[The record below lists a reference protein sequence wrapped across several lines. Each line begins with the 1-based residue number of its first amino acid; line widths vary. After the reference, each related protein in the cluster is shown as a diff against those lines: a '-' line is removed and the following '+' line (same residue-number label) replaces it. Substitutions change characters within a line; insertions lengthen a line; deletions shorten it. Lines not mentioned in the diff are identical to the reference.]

1 MSSTPRLRAIA
12 LCIALLAAALQA
24 QAASAVIETPTIDSS
39 GDADDPAIWL
49 NPLDASK
56 SLVITSVKNSG
67 LRVYDLN
74 GQQLQSLLPPGKID
88 GVASR
93 LNNVDV
99 QYNFRMADGSRADLA
114 IYSDRGQDTLRAFKI
129 NASGT
134 PLTEVT
140 GYNRLFPQQPLA
152 NQATGYG
159 LALWRDQA
167 SDKLYSLVAQRGGSG
182 AGGAIK
188 GHSVAQFE
196 MIATP
201 DGKVS
206 SQQVRSWD
214 LPTSYKG
221 QSLLNGID
229 STGSSY
235 SPQSEGMV
243 VDQQTGMLYVGQ
255 EDVGIWGI
263 DLASGTLGAKP
274 LIETKNFDP
283 NSPLTPDVE
292 GLTIR
297 YAKNGEGVI
306 LASSQGDS
314 SFAAFN
320 RKGFGYLGSFSV
332 GAGAHDA
339 VEHSDGA
346 DVSSFALPGF
356 EDGVFITQDGE
367 NVNNGAL
374 VGTNFKYV
382 KWSDLAK
389 EHAFLAPYAQIDPD
403 FDPRNVAAIPE
414 PSSYAMLISG
424 LAALALLA
432 RRRKV

>member
-1 MSSTPRLRAIA
+1 
-12 LCIALLAAALQA
+12 
-24 QAASAVIETPTIDSS
+24 
-39 GDADDPAIWL
+39 
-49 NPLDASK
+49 
-56 SLVITSVKNSG
+56 
-67 LRVYDLN
+67 
-74 GQQLQSLLPPGKID
+74 
-88 GVASR
+88 
-93 LNNVDV
+93 
-99 QYNFRMADGSRADLA
+99 
-114 IYSDRGQDTLRAFKI
+114 
-129 NASGT
+129 
-134 PLTEVT
+134 
-140 GYNRLFPQQPLA
+140 
-152 NQATGYG
+152 
-159 LALWRDQA
+159 
-167 SDKLYSLVAQRGGSG
+167 
-182 AGGAIK
+182 
-188 GHSVAQFE
+188 
-196 MIATP
+196 
-201 DGKVS
+201 
-206 SQQVRSWD
+206 
-214 LPTSYKG
+214 
-221 QSLLNGID
+221 
-229 STGSSY
+229 
-235 SPQSEGMV
+235 
-243 VDQQTGMLYVGQ
+243 
-255 EDVGIWGI
+255 VGIWGI
-263 DLASGTLGAKP
+263 DLTNGTLGSKP

-314 SFAAFN
+314 TFAAFN
-320 RKGFGYLGSFSV
+320 RKDFGYLGSFTV

-389 EHAFLAPYAQIDPD
+389 DHAFLAPYAKIDPD

-414 PSSYAMLISG
+414 PSTYAMLIGG